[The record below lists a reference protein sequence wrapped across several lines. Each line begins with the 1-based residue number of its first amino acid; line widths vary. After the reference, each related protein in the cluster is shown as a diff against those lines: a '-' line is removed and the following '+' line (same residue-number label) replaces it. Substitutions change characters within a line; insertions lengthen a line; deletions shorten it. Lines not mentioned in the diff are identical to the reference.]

1 MRSVLGTLK
10 RIKIKGKTKLDTLE
24 NISCLGIFV
33 GAILLSLGIA
43 LTSITSK
50 GMPVLL
56 SMSGAFFS
64 FLFTVVLIFVW
75 LLKELR

>member
-1 MRSVLGTLK
+1 MLGTLK